1 MKDRRK
7 GIPTRRSKPPELTH
21 WWLFSFLERKSMTSK
36 QSPKFNLNL
45 TTIIVALIGLAKV
58 WLEHHFGK

>member
-1 MKDRRK
+1 
-7 GIPTRRSKPPELTH
+7 
-21 WWLFSFLERKSMTSK
+21 MTSK